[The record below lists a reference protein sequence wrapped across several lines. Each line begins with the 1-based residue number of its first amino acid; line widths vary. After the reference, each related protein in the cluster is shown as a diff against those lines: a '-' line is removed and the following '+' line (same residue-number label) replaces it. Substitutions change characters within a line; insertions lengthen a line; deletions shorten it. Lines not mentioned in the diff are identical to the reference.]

1 MDDQPR
7 AAPVGPAVETEEK
20 AHDDEICVRVRHQIA
35 ELAGQEPSEIEAS
48 MTLIGNL
55 ALDSLQ
61 LFELAARLEDQLG
74 LPELDEEDVAS
85 IETVGDVE
93 GRVLALLARDH
104 AAQPSGRPPHS
115 ASV

>member
-1 MDDQPR
+1 
-7 AAPVGPAVETEEK
+7 
-20 AHDDEICVRVRHQIA
+20 
-35 ELAGQEPSEIEAS
+35 
-48 MTLIGNL
+48 MTLVGNL

-93 GRVLALLARDH
+93 SRVLALLARDD